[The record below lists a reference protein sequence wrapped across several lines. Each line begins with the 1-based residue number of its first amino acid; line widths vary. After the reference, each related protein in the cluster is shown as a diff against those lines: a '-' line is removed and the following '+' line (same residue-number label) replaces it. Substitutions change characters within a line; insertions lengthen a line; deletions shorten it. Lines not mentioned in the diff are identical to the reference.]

1 MISAAENTRLDALTA
16 YCATIL
22 AHLTG
27 EALDA
32 ALVGEAKR
40 YGQTDASFRTRAL
53 ENTHPDDLVTCLA
66 TKGLTLA
73 KFGIDS
79 IAVSA

>member
-1 MISAAENTRLDALTA
+1 MNNAAENTRLDALTA

-22 AHLTG
+22 AHLTR

-32 ALVGEAKR
+32 ALAGEAKR

-53 ENTHPDDLVTCLA
+53 ENTHPDDLVSCLVS
-66 TKGLTLA
+66 KGLTLA
-73 KFGIDS
+73 KFGIES
-79 IAVSA
+79 ITVSA